1 MGDTDTHWLAPHPKV
16 AEDDHVDS
24 QDAVLSQLDAVILAS
39 AKDRRQLPTERE
51 LCQSLGISRTALREH
66 LQALEV
72 VGLLRRDQG
81 RGTFVQSPDGTALGR
96 VLDLAMLA
104 DGVPPDDLMYVRKVL
119 ERESAS
125 LAAGRI
131 PESAQARL
139 RVLASLMRAPLPAD
153 EIADADHEFHM
164 LLLQWSGNAAL
175 QLLGASL
182 SQALHRSMR
191 AMREFLAADRRAQL
205 DMARAHDKILNA
217 VVSGDHE
224 LAWREMDH
232 HFTLN
237 QQLARRI
244 ERKTRAGATVTP

>member
-1 MGDTDTHWLAPHPKV
+1 M

-24 QDAVLSQLDAVILAS
+24 QDAVLSRLGAVIVAS
-39 AKDRRQLPTERE
+39 AKEHRQLPTERE
-51 LCQSLGISRTALREH
+51 LCLTLGISRTALREH

-104 DGVPPDDLMYVRKVL
+104 DDVPSDDLMYVRRVL

-131 PESAQARL
+131 DDSAQARL
-139 RVLASLMRAPLPAD
+139 RVLAALMRAPLPAD

-191 AMREFLAADRRAQL
+191 AMREYLAADRRAQL
-205 DMARAHDKILNA
+205 DMARAHDRILNA
-217 VVSGDHE
+217 VIAGDHD
-224 LAWREMDH
+224 LAWQEMDH

-237 QQLARRI
+237 QRIARRI
-244 ERKTRAGATVTP
+244 ARKASADATVSP